1 MKPEKMGNTVKKG
14 NFSNSPF
21 SLMPHV
27 DVIFYLFLNKRVET
41 RNLFDKFIKNDVNM
55 DIRISIVRDAY
66 IRMIDEYNYMC
77 FL

>member
-1 MKPEKMGNTVKKG
+1 MENKVKKG

-41 RNLFDKFIKNDVNM
+41 RNLFDKLIKNDVNM

>member
-1 MKPEKMGNTVKKG
+1 MKKG

-41 RNLFDKFIKNDVNM
+41 RNLFDILIKNDINM
-55 DIRISIVRDAY
+55 VIGRSAVRDAY

>member
-1 MKPEKMGNTVKKG
+1 MKKG

-41 RNLFDKFIKNDVNM
+41 RNLFDKLIKNDVNM
-55 DIRISIVRDAY
+55 DVGRSVVGDAY

>member
-1 MKPEKMGNTVKKG
+1 MENKVKKKG

-41 RNLFDKFIKNDVNM
+41 RNLFDILIKNDINM
-55 DIRISIVRDAY
+55 VIGRSAVRDAY

>member
-1 MKPEKMGNTVKKG
+1 MENKVKKKG

-27 DVIFYLFLNKRVET
+27 DVIIYLFLNKRVET
-41 RNLFDKFIKNDVNM
+41 RNLFDILIKNDINM
-55 DIRISIVRDAY
+55 VIGRSVVADAY

>member
-1 MKPEKMGNTVKKG
+1 MKKKG

-27 DVIFYLFLNKRVET
+27 DVIFYLFLNKRVQT
-41 RNLFDKFIKNDVNM
+41 RNLFDKFIKNDINM
-55 DIRISIVRDAY
+55 VIGRSAVRDAY

>member
-1 MKPEKMGNTVKKG
+1 
-14 NFSNSPF
+14 
-21 SLMPHV
+21 MPHV

-41 RNLFDKFIKNDVNM
+41 RNLFDKLIKNDVNM
-55 DIRISIVRDAY
+55 DVGRSVVRDAY

>member
-1 MKPEKMGNTVKKG
+1 
-14 NFSNSPF
+14 
-21 SLMPHV
+21 MPHV
-27 DVIFYLFLNKRVET
+27 DVIFYLFLNKRVQT

-55 DIRISIVRDAY
+55 DIRISIVRDEY

>member
-1 MKPEKMGNTVKKG
+1 MKKKG

-41 RNLFDKFIKNDVNM
+41 RNLFDILIKNDINM
-55 DIRISIVRDAY
+55 VIGRSVVADAY
-66 IRMIDEYNYMC
+66 IRMIDEYN
-77 FL
+77 

>member
-1 MKPEKMGNTVKKG
+1 MENKVKKKG

-41 RNLFDKFIKNDVNM
+41 RNLFDILIKNDINM
-55 DIRISIVRDAY
+55 VIGRSVVADAY

>member
-1 MKPEKMGNTVKKG
+1 MKKKG

-41 RNLFDKFIKNDVNM
+41 RNLFDKFIKNDINM
-55 DIRISIVRDAY
+55 VIGRSAVRDAY

>member
-1 MKPEKMGNTVKKG
+1 
-14 NFSNSPF
+14 
-21 SLMPHV
+21 MPHV

-55 DIRISIVRDAY
+55 DIGISIVRDAY

>member
-1 MKPEKMGNTVKKG
+1 MENKVKKG

-41 RNLFDKFIKNDVNM
+41 RNLFDILIKNDINM
-55 DIRISIVRDAY
+55 VIGRSAVRDAY

>member
-1 MKPEKMGNTVKKG
+1 MKKKG
-14 NFSNSPF
+14 NFSNSQF

-41 RNLFDKFIKNDVNM
+41 RNLFDKFIKNDINM
-55 DIRISIVRDAY
+55 VIGRSAVRDAY

>member
-1 MKPEKMGNTVKKG
+1 MKKKG

-27 DVIFYLFLNKRVET
+27 DVIFYLFLNKRVQT
-41 RNLFDKFIKNDVNM
+41 RNLFDILIKNDINM
-55 DIRISIVRDAY
+55 VIGRSAVRDAY

>member
-1 MKPEKMGNTVKKG
+1 MENKVKKGG

-41 RNLFDKFIKNDVNM
+41 RNLFDILIKNDINM
-55 DIRISIVRDAY
+55 VIGRSVVRDAY

>member
-1 MKPEKMGNTVKKG
+1 MENKVKKRG

-41 RNLFDKFIKNDVNM
+41 RNLFDILIKNDINM
-55 DIRISIVRDAY
+55 VIGRSAVRDAY
-66 IRMIDEYNYMC
+66 IRMIDEYNYMR

>member
-1 MKPEKMGNTVKKG
+1 MENKVKKRG

-41 RNLFDKFIKNDVNM
+41 RNLFDILIKNDINM
-55 DIRISIVRDAY
+55 VIGRSAVRDAY

>member
-1 MKPEKMGNTVKKG
+1 MKKKG

-41 RNLFDKFIKNDVNM
+41 RNLFDILIKNDINM
-55 DIRISIVRDAY
+55 VIGRSVVADAY

>member
-1 MKPEKMGNTVKKG
+1 MENKVKKE

-41 RNLFDKFIKNDVNM
+41 RNLFDKLIKNDINM
-55 DIRISIVRDAY
+55 VIGRSAVRDAY